1 VCAAVPGDPS
11 PSPPDKPRY
20 SEGGEALLDA
30 AVRVFS
36 VKGVAG
42 LTYRAVAAEAQVT
55 HGLVGYHFGSREAL
69 VHATIA
75 RVAQNSVE
83 QSAFLPES
91 GRREDFLR
99 ELPAMTEAD
108 PDGAAAQFD
117 LVVLGHR
124 DPALLEEARGLYR
137 QYIAVT
143 GEALER
149 LGASPDEATS
159 RLIFAAIDG
168 LILQQVLFGK
178 PEETAESLEVLRRLL
193 ATITD

>member
-1 VCAAVPGDPS
+1 MPSDPS
-11 PSPPDKPRY
+11 SSPPDKPRY

-30 AVRVFS
+30 AVRVFA

-83 QSAFLPES
+83 QSAFVPDS

-99 ELPAMTEAD
+99 ELPTMTQAD
-108 PDGAAAQFD
+108 PDAAAAQFD

-137 QYIAVT
+137 RYIAVT
-143 GEALER
+143 EEALER
-149 LGASPDEATS
+149 LGATVDAPTS
-159 RLIFAAIDG
+159 RLVFAAVDG

-178 PEETAESLEVLRRLL
+178 PEETEESLEVLRQLL